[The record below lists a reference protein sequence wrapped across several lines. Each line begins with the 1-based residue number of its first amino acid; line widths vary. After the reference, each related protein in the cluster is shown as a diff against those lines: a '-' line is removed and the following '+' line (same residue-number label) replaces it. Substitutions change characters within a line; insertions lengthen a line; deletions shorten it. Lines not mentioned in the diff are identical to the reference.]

1 MIKLIVK
8 GRTYNRFECECTIY
22 SANELLTMLS
32 QIDKDNIYVPI
43 EFNVETEIKDIIGK
57 KYNII
62 DNSYIIDIATKE
74 SASLV
79 QKVDKYYE
87 PDEEEYGSDFI
98 ICSFPYVERDN
109 SIFNHYHIFVNVI
122 STKTK
127 KTYRVLFYEGQVTQ

>member
-1 MIKLIVK
+1 MMKLIVK
-8 GRTYNRFECECTIY
+8 GKAYTKFECECSSY
-22 SANELLTMLS
+22 SANELLRMLS
-32 QIDKDNIYVPI
+32 QIDEDNIYAPI
-43 EFNVETEIKDIIGK
+43 EFDIKSENILGK
-57 KYNII
+57 KYNIC
-62 DNSYIIDIATKE
+62 DNSYIIDIVTKE

-79 QKVDKYYE
+79 QEVDKYYE

-127 KTYRVLFYEGQVTQ
+127 KTYRVLFYE